1 MYLVLLILKY
11 LPFLFIPVK
20 NKWGEQ
26 DEELRSLLHHRM
38 ESLFPR
44 DINNHSVQRFCLI
57 LKPKLSCKVLDLW
70 YNSGPGS
77 LKSYSTQDL
86 PLGFPKK
93 AKPSKTNIMAPQ
105 INAVIFNLFRE
116 SNSFIGCSSKCPTFL
131 SLLLSRWVISSVTLF
146 IRSEVIRNHAF
157 KSMYTKWTS

>member
-11 LPFLFIPVK
+11 LFFLFIPVE
-20 NKWGEQ
+20 NKWDKQ
-26 DEELRSLLHHRM
+26 VEELRSLLHHRM

-44 DINNHSVQRFCLI
+44 DINNLRRFGMI
-57 LKPKLSCKVLDLW
+57 LKPKLSCKVLALW
-70 YNSGPGS
+70 YNSGPRS

-86 PLGFPKK
+86 LLGFLKK
-93 AKPSKTNIMAPQ
+93 TKPSETNIMARQ

-131 SLLLSRWVISSVTLF
+131 SFLLSRWVISSVTLF